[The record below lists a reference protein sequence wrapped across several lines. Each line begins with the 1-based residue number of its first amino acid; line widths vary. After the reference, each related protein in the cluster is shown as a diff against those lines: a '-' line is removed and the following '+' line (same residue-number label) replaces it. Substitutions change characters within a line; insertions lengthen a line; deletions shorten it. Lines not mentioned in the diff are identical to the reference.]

1 MQTKIINISSSTR
14 WQTLQSGPASTT
26 SAAISATTVVITSAV
41 VANFIAIGATP
52 TATTSSFCMPVNT
65 VLEFAITPGHKVAVL
80 AHSSTGHVTLS
91 T

>member
-1 MQTKIINISSSTR
+1 
-14 WQTLQSGPASTT
+14 
-26 SAAISATTVVITSAV
+26 